1 MDQYQGVEPM
11 HSAFSHFGG
20 LPVRFVTDFLR
31 MTNTRVLVNCTVKI
45 STRRSQTRGE
55 NEELVTHNLVKG
67 RKLSE
72 NIIFCCCKRAAE
84 GGGMVLNEL
93 RESQFPI
100 RFLFGACSQVS
111 RHAKTAFES
120 KK

>member
-84 GGGMVLNEL
+84 GGDG
-93 RESQFPI
+93 SQ
-100 RFLFGACSQVS
+100 
-111 RHAKTAFES
+111 
-120 KK
+120 